1 MAAAIQECLAFFF
14 YRRHQF
20 SSDGFEFLDILK
32 QVAEDNTDNP
42 NLSIVWIDPDDFPLV
57 RIQRSLDVK
66 MLLVVWF

>member
-1 MAAAIQECLAFFF
+1 MF
-14 YRRHQF
+14 YRRHRF

-57 RIQRSLDVK
+57 RIQHSLDLK
-66 MLLVVWF
+66 MLLVVLL